1 MKPINEAYK
10 QSFLQLIKWINTPAD
25 FLEESTQRYGED
37 YTVEFPGKSVIT
49 FLSNPQSIED
59 ILTIPRE
66 TFDFERG
73 VEVFGPLVRKNSL
86 MRLDIASHKR
96 HRQLIMPALHGDRM
110 RFYGKLICELTEKMM
125 EQWMVGTTFNLKQCI
140 HQVTLNVLLE
150 VVIGFTKDERSQK
163 LRHAS
168 LSLIE
173 IANSQSFG
181 FHMFLPFL
189 QIDLGPRS
197 LWGRFLRLQKEFEE
211 LIYPEIAQRLKQP
224 NPERTDILTMLL
236 SAQDEEGQTMSKE
249 ELCDEVITL
258 LLTGYDTTT
267 MTLLWA
273 FYWLH
278 RTPEALER
286 LVAEIDTVSDHS
298 DKKTITQLPYLTAT
312 IQETMRINPAILV
325 GAPRVLAT
333 SMKIKGYE
341 FSGGAEI
348 WPSIY
353 SAHRREEVYPDP
365 GQFKPERFLGR
376 QYSPYE
382 YLPFGGGH
390 RFCIGNAFSQYQMK
404 LILFT
409 VLSQYE
415 LALIDFRPVRRVR
428 RGPGVQPAKPL
439 KMKVTANHL
448 RTSNV
453 PALV

>member
-1 MKPINEAYK
+1 MKPINEPHK
-10 QSFLQLIKWINTPAD
+10 QSLRQLLKWINNPAD
-25 FLEESTQRYGED
+25 FLEESIQRYGED
-37 YTVEFPGKSVIT
+37 YTVEFPGKNVIT
-49 FLSNPQSIED
+49 FLSNPKSIED
-59 ILTIPRE
+59 ILTTPRE

-73 VEVFGPLVRKNSL
+73 VEVFGPLVRKHSL

-110 RFYGKLICELTEKMM
+110 RLYGRLICEMTEKMM
-125 EQWMVGTTFNLKQCI
+125 QQWRVGTTFNLKNCI
-140 HQVTLNVLLE
+140 HQVTLNVLLD

-163 LRHAS
+163 LRRAS

-189 QIDLGPRS
+189 QIDLGPWS

-211 LIYPEIAQRLKQP
+211 LLYPEIAQRLQQP
-224 NPERTDILTMLL
+224 DSDRTDILTMLL
-236 SAQDEEGQTMSKE
+236 SAKDEQGESMSKE

-278 RTPEALER
+278 KTPQALER
-286 LVAEIDTVSDHS
+286 LMAEIDSVSDPS
-298 DKKTITQLPYLTAT
+298 DTKKITQLPYLTAT
-312 IQETMRINPAILV
+312 IQETTRINPAILV

-333 SMKIKGYE
+333 ATKIRGYE
-341 FSGGAEI
+341 FASGAEI

-353 SAHRREEVYPDP
+353 SAQRRQEVYPEP
-365 GQFKPERFLGR
+365 EKFQPERFLGR

-382 YLPFGGGH
+382 FLPFGGGY
-390 RFCIGNAFSQYQMK
+390 RFCVGNVFAQYQMK
-404 LILFT
+404 LVLFT
-409 VLSQYE
+409 ILSNYE
-415 LALIDFRPVRRVR
+415 LALTDSRPVRRVR

-439 KMKVTANHL
+439 RMKVTARH
-448 RTSNV
+448 RRQSHV
-453 PALV
+453 PVSV